1 MQQRVRRI
9 SYSDLGPLATDL
21 TVLENAPEKS
31 QVFSSF
37 FLNPEVPYLLR
48 KPHKQNM
55 YFSNLFAHP
64 VTLCHL

>member
-21 TVLENAPEKS
+21 TVLENAQEKP

-37 FLNPEVPYLLR
+37 F
-48 KPHKQNM
+48 
-55 YFSNLFAHP
+55 F
-64 VTLCHL
+64 

>member
-55 YFSNLFAHP
+55 
-64 VTLCHL
+64 